1 MVDAAASPPALSG
14 RTIAA
19 AATVRREALTATVA
33 AASDEAL
40 AAYARFAATAIHAP
54 PQDPLWVECWRRH
67 VNADAVVATIL
78 RGSRPILAMVLEIV
92 RAGPFKVTR
101 FPGGSH
107 ANGNFPALLAAEAG
121 ALDAAVL
128 RGLFAQLRAVRPD
141 VHAVAL
147 ERLLPALGGHANPL
161 LVLPSMKSPEPLLA
175 VDLAGGFDAV
185 LERTSAKRK
194 RKKHRSQTRKFEEA
208 GGFRVLAASDTEA
221 VDRLLDAFFVM
232 KADRLRRM
240 GVRNV
245 FADRGIEPFF
255 RALFGRALVEPAPS
269 FALQGLEV
277 DGRLRAVIGTSC
289 SQGRQV
295 CEFGAIAD
303 DDLAHAS
310 PGDFLFYESIKAAS
324 GAGFDL
330 FDFSVGD
337 EPYKRLWCNLETWP
351 RDVVVPIGA
360 LGFLPA
366 GAMRLRTQAKTAV
379 KANARLWSLL
389 KRARRKTAGRPEA
402 SEG

>member
-1 MVDAAASPPALSG
+1 MVDAAASPPALAG
-14 RTIAA
+14 RPVAA
-19 AATVRREALTATVA
+19 AALRREALTVTVT
-33 AASDEAL
+33 AASDAAL
-40 AAYARFAATAIHAP
+40 SAYARFTATAIHAP

-78 RGSRPILAMVLEIV
+78 RGGRPILAIVLEIV
-92 RAGPFKVTR
+92 RAGPFKVAR
-101 FPGGSH
+101 FPGRTH
-107 ANGNFPALLAAEAG
+107 ANGSFPALLGPEAG
-121 ALDAAVL
+121 VLDAAAL
-128 RGLFAQLRAVRPD
+128 RGLFAQLRAFRPD

-147 ERLLPALGGHANPL
+147 ERLLPALGGYANPL
-161 LVLPSMKSPEPLLA
+161 LVLPSAKSPEPLLA

-208 GGFRVLAASDTEA
+208 GGFRVLTGSDAEA

-232 KADRLRRM
+232 KAGRLGRM
-240 GVRNV
+240 GVHNV

-255 RALFGRALVEPAPS
+255 RALFRQALARSAPC

-277 DGRLRAVIGTSC
+277 DGGLRAVTGTSC
-289 SQGRQV
+289 SHGRQI

-310 PGDFLFYESIKAAS
+310 PGDFLFYEDIKAACD
-324 GAGFDL
+324 AGLDL

-351 RDVVVPIGA
+351 RDVVVPISPFGLVLAAA
-360 LGFLPA
+360 LY
-366 GAMRLRTQAKTAV
+366 LRTRAKTAV

-389 KRARRKTAGRPEA
+389 KRARRKTAGKTEI
-402 SEG
+402 SDG